1 MSCKEITG
9 AFSVCLWIFSKKKK
23 KRRKVLNSL
32 YAAHFTQTHWWF
44 HSHLN
49 WHVFTSHQAFLNTQN
64 DNDSCNIVHNTA
76 LYQLCREKKLLLCFT
91 EINKRVNNDRSFI
104 FANTRESRT
113 AEGRTFAS
121 KVILSRVIG

>member
-1 MSCKEITG
+1 MPFLFVYG
-9 AFSVCLWIFSKKKK
+9 FFLKKKK
-23 KRRKVLNSL
+23 KKESSEQSL
-32 YAAHFTQTHWWF
+32 CSSFHPNTLVVSFTLKQ
-44 HSHLN
+44 
-49 WHVFTSHQAFLNTQN
+49 HVFTSHQAFLNTQN